1 MNSNASE
8 EYDSTKRMKDNE
20 TAADKVVDKA
30 QKFMGVD
37 QDQDKDLDA
46 PYQNAPD
53 EDKSDVPKGN
63 KIIKNRKTGEETYIE
78 NPRDK
83 Y

>member
-1 MNSNASE
+1 MKSNASD
-8 EYDSTKRMKDNE
+8 EYDATKSPKEDE
-20 TAADKVVDKA
+20 TAADKVVDRA

-37 QDQDKDLDA
+37 GGQDEDLDA

-53 EDKSDVPKGN
+53 EDESDVPKGD
-63 KIIKNRKTGEETYIE
+63 KIIKNRKTGEETRVE
-78 NPRDK
+78 NTGDK